1 MVPMT
6 RAGRE
11 PTEDAKRRIV
21 TACREVGLKVLSAKM
36 YLRHDQGDRVI
47 HVCAS
52 APERPFEQASISIM
66 TAVTLKGDW
75 SRLLDIKCAAC
86 EKDTDPPR
94 VWDVPVLRGREAV
107 PLEELVEALKK
118 TAKEQEQVV
127 AAMKLSIDGPY
138 TFDDTSW
145 ETPPDLVEWP

>member
-1 MVPMT
+1 M
-6 RAGRE
+6 
-11 PTEDAKRRIV
+11 
-21 TACREVGLKVLSAKM
+21 KVLSAKM